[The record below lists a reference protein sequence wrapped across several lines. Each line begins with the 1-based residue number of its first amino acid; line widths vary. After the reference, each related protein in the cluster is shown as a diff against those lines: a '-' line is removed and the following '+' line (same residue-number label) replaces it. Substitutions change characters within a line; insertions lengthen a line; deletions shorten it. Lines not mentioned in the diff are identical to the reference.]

1 MAYVTDDAARLL
13 TAVETAPA
21 AVQARL
27 EAASDFDADELE
39 LLTSVFSRLASP
51 VADLAQHLLEH
62 WGHLSVAERTVA
74 LLLLAW
80 ALAQAETAA
89 RGA

>member
-1 MAYVTDDAARLL
+1 MAHVTDDAARLL

-39 LLTSVFSRLASP
+39 LVRGVLSRLAGP
-51 VADLAQHLLEH
+51 VADLAQRLLDD
-62 WGHLSVAERTVA
+62 WGHLSVVERTAA
-74 LLLLAW
+74 LLLLAQE
-80 ALAQAETAA
+80 LAQAEAA
-89 RGA
+89 ADGA

>member
-1 MAYVTDDAARLL
+1 MAHVTDDAARLL

-39 LLTSVFSRLASP
+39 LVRGVLSRLAGP
-51 VADLAQHLLEH
+51 VADLAQRLLDD
-62 WGHLSVAERTVA
+62 WGHLSVVERTAA
-74 LLLLAW
+74 LLLLAQE
-80 ALAQAETAA
+80 LAQAEATAD
-89 RGA
+89 GA